1 MFYYGFASD
10 DFDSIY
16 EYSGKEMINTLYKD
30 YECLTGL
37 KDKLVPYSVVFKIS
51 FEKYGK
57 IFESKIKYQN

>member
-1 MFYYGFASD
+1 
-10 DFDSIY
+10 
-16 EYSGKEMINTLYKD
+16 MINTLYKD